1 MENGSKLNHW
11 FRGIIMVWVV
21 KAELMD
27 EYKIF
32 VEFNDGINGIIDFK
46 KKLVNDHRQIIKD
59 LLDLKKFKTVKVEMD
74 TLCWDNGV
82 DFAPEYLYEEVKRD
96 KKVA

>member
-1 MENGSKLNHW
+1 MEDT
-11 FRGIIMVWVV
+11 MVWVV

-27 EYKIF
+27 AYKVF

-46 KKLVNDHRQIIKD
+46 EKLSNDHRQIIKD
-59 LLDLKKFKTVKVEMD
+59 LLDLNKFRTVRVDLD

-82 DFAPEYLYEEVKRD
+82 DFAPEYLYEIINKEK